1 MTNTE
6 IVVELKQ
13 GNIDNFQILY
23 DSTINYSTC
32 IARKYMGSREMD
44 IDDVI
49 QDSYVTALKHI
60 NTLEDPAKFDKW
72 LGRIVANKALNWK
85 RDKLS
90 KVYELTIDDEEAPM
104 DFEDD
109 RVDYNPALIA
119 DRKATSEIV
128 NGILSLIPE
137 AQRDVLVMFYGQQYS
152 IKEISGIIGKS
163 ENTIKTWL
171 KRGREN
177 VEKHKQEFIRQGIT
191 LTGISVFVLIRSMF
205 DTDTAMA
212 MEAGGY
218 ALLSAGAASAA
229 TESSLAGSAGTA
241 IGSAKTGAVGSAISS
256 SIGTGGA
263 SATTASAGGAGAVSA
278 GTTAAAMGSGV
289 AAGTATTAAHFAG
302 GSVISKIAAG
312 IAAAVVIGGGAYGAA
327 IVINNEPESQIET
340 TAAEEI
346 LETSAVPTEEYVEE
360 TTEVLIEETL
370 AESPNA
376 ALNRMVLSE
385 YQNLLV
391 SDPDFKPYTN
401 DHTKIYF
408 GVMDIDRDGIYELE
422 VYEHA
427 DYNAAK
433 SKHLLYY
440 NEVTKSIEKLQT
452 DRTETYITPDKKFFT
467 AHAHTG
473 IAYAEYS
480 KQNGEWVSKE
490 EWFDF
495 DDYTSDE
502 YSAKLDELCDQAIS
516 YVENVE
522 LNERTVDLYLS
533 GDGIS
538 TEVSIE
544 DSDMINSIVSN
555 IYATVQYTDEHLES
569 YEHSYDASA
578 DPWGQYDSGLQSES
592 YYLNNRIVVKNYVDD
607 GWDYVE
613 CYHFNP
619 DLTAGAQNGT
629 NPEDSMLYIKAMPFE
644 LSEYEIYLH
653 KGKIIRV
660 SHEGEIRRIYPG
672 GQDIQK
678 VAEEFGEELTSLLEL
693 AVPGAMGIDND
704 PSITTIM
711 PYGKENISFTGNEF
725 HIKAGGHDY
734 VIDSD
739 TIIEGVPGIEDS
751 DTGLQAY
758 ERFYNYPE
766 NDGFGIGWGDVYKVK
781 LTGEHVDV
789 LYGVYG
795 FD

>member
-60 NTLEDPAKFDKW
+60 NTLEDPVKFDKW

-177 VEKHKQEFIRQGIT
+177 VEKHKGDFVRQGIT
-191 LTGISVFVLIRSMF
+191 LTGISVFVLIKSMY

-212 MEAGGY
+212 MGAGGY
-218 ALLSAGAASAA
+218 ALLSAGTAVAV
-229 TESSLAGSAGTA
+229 TESSLANSAGTA
-241 IGSAKTGAVGSAISS
+241 VGSSGTGAIGSAVSS
-256 SIGTGGA
+256 SIGTGSA
-263 SATTASAGGAGAVSA
+263 SATTASAGGAGAV
-278 GTTAAAMGSGV
+278 T
-289 AAGTATTAAHFAG
+289 AGTATTAAHLAG
-302 GSVISKIAAG
+302 GTAISKIAAG
-312 IAAAVVIGGGAYGAA
+312 LAAAVVIGGGAYGVAT
-327 IVINNEPESQIET
+327 VINSEPEPQIET

-385 YQNLLV
+385 YRNLLV

-408 GVMDIDRDGIYELE
+408 GVMDIDRDGIYELAVFE
-422 VYEHA
+422 
-427 DYNAAK
+427 DGPTNPDMD
-433 SKHLLYY
+433 SHLLYY
-440 NEVTKSIEKLQT
+440 NEVTDSIEKLQ
-452 DRTETYITPDKKFFT
+452 IFWSGVNISPNHKFFT
-467 AHAHTG
+467 IYAHTG
-473 IAYAEYS
+473 SITYNEYS
-480 KQNGEWVSKE
+480 KQNGEWVCKE
-490 EWFDF
+490 ELFGFDYSDDNF
-495 DDYTSDE
+495 DEADDALY
-502 YSAKLDELCDQAIS
+502 AKLDELCDQAIS

-522 LNERTVDLYLS
+522 LNEKTIDLYLS

-538 TEVSIE
+538 TELSIE

-555 IYATVQYTDEHLES
+555 IDATVQYTDEHLES

-578 DPWGQYDSGLQSES
+578 DPWGQYDSKLQIES
-592 YYLNNRIVVKNYVDD
+592 YYLNNGVVVKNRVSDD
-607 GWDYVE
+607 WNEVN

-619 DLTAGAQNGT
+619 DLTAGVQNGT
-629 NPEDSMLYIKAMPFE
+629 NPEDSMLYIKTASMDLP
-644 LSEYEIYLH
+644 EYEIYFH
-653 KGKIIRV
+653 KGKIIQVDTKYESPRV
-660 SHEGEIRRIYPG
+660 YPG

-678 VAEEFGEELTSLLEL
+678 VSEEFGEELTSLLEIAL
-693 AVPGAMGIDND
+693 PGAMGIDHD

-711 PYGKENISFTGNEF
+711 PNGKENISFNGNEY
-725 HIKAGGHDY
+725 HIKADGHDY
-734 VIDSD
+734 IIDSD
-739 TIIEGVPGIEDS
+739 TIVEELPGMEEG

-758 ERFYNYPE
+758 TRFYNYPE
-766 NDGFGIGWGDVYKVK
+766 SEELGSGWGDIYDIYDVK
-781 LTGEHVDV
+781 LTGDHIDV
-789 LYGVYG
+789 LYRMYRYEL
-795 FD
+795 